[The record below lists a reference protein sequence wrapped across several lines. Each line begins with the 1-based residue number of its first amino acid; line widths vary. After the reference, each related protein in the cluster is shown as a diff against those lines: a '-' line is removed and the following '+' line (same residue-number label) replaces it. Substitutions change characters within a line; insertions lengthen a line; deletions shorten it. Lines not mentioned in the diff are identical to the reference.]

1 MATVRTFKFL
11 DVDEINYMMI
21 KRKKLGHLIIKLTI
35 FLNFK
40 LDDNSYTKV
49 DKLIYFQVECPIFE
63 N

>member
-21 KRKKLGHLIIKLTI
+21 KRKKLGRLIIKLTI